1 MNIPSQQILLYLPT
15 NSCENMAAK
24 KRSEVHAYSF
34 ILNELVSRKGWNK
47 QQVYTQQECQNIPSV
62 AKHLKNQR
70 PENVVEINKGMLYI
84 IEAKNTRS
92 KIDQALK
99 EAQDDYA
106 ELVNKDKHTK
116 AVFITGVAGNDE
128 EGFIAKSKYLQNGS
142 WEIIT
147 ENEYEV
153 TGLLSKS
160 QVDRILETNNANIED
175 FEIDEK
181 EFLQAAESI
190 NQILHDGAIN
200 KDYRARVISAL
211 LLALAEGSN
220 IDLTVN
226 PSILIQSI
234 NSRVDLMLK
243 KHKKQDFSRYIKID
257 LPSSED
263 NHVKFK
269 GAIIRTIQEL
279 LELNIRSAMKS
290 GKDVL
295 GKFYEIFLKYGNGAK
310 EIGIV
315 LTPRHLTRFSAEILD
330 INEDDLVFDPTCGTG
345 GFLVAALDEV
355 KKKCKS
361 EKKFDLFKKYGI
373 YGIEEQDPVVA
384 LALVNMIFRGD
395 GKNNIIEGNCFNKWL
410 NQSEENG
417 VPIAEYLDTDK
428 KTRIAPITKVLM
440 NPPFAQKG
448 SQKKEYHYVEQALNQ
463 MQDDGLLFAILP
475 MSVLLKG
482 GEELNWRKEY
492 LLKNHTVLSVVT
504 FPEDLFYP
512 VGVRTLGLFIK
523 KGTPHDKTKNVFWA
537 KVNYDGFVKSKG
549 KRLES
554 TKAVDELLEIK
565 SFLKKAIKE
574 INFEA
579 NNPKYYI
586 NKPIDF
592 TDKQLE
598 LIPEAYLDEGIVSIS
613 DTINE
618 VDKIVRELFAF
629 LITSKKIGNPFLQ
642 FINGQKTKP
651 FKSKINYKIFKLN
664 DLFSYINTGNFHVSG
679 DLDKGNIPL
688 ISCKTIENG
697 TEGHFDIDEHTF
709 EHCITIASD
718 GSWPMTS
725 FYHSYTFAAKDNVII
740 CRPNKNL
747 NIKAIL
753 FITAQ
758 LNSQIWRF
766 SYGRKCYLNKT
777 DKIQIPLPVNNRGE
791 IDFKV
796 IDSIVDSCQVWD
808 DLKSF

>member
-1 MNIPSQQILLYLPT
+1 
-15 NSCENMAAK
+15 MAT
-24 KRSEVHAYSF
+24 KRSEVHAYKF
-34 ILNELVSRKGWNK
+34 ILDELVLRKGWSK
-47 QQVYTQQECQNIPSV
+47 QQVFTQQECQNIPVV
-62 AKHLKNQR
+62 AKFLKNQR
-70 PENVVEINKGMLYI
+70 PENVIEVNKGILYV

-92 KIDQALK
+92 KLEKALK
-99 EAQDDYA
+99 EAESDYA
-106 ELVNKDKHTK
+106 DLLNKDSNTK
-116 AVFITGVAGNDE
+116 TLFISGVAGNDE
-128 EGFIAKSKYLQNGS
+128 EGFIAKSKYFEGGE
-142 WEIIT
+142 WKIIT
-147 ENEYEV
+147 ENEFDV
-153 TGLLSKS
+153 TGLLSRN
-160 QVDRILETNNANIED
+160 QIERILETGTANIED

-200 KDYRARVISAL
+200 KEYRARVISAL
-211 LLALAEGSN
+211 LLALVEGSN
-220 IDLTVN
+220 IDLSVN
-226 PSILIQSI
+226 PTLLIQSI

-243 KHKKQDFSRYIKID
+243 KHNKQDFARFIKID

-269 GAIIRTIQEL
+269 TAIIRTIQEL

-315 LTPRHLTRFSAEILD
+315 LTPRHITRFSAEILD
-330 INEDDLVFDPTCGTG
+330 INENDLVFDPTCGTG

-355 KKKCKS
+355 KKKCKNP
-361 EKKFDLFKKYGI
+361 KKFELFKRHGI

-410 NQSEENG
+410 NQSEEKG
-417 VPIAEYLDTDK
+417 VAIGEYLDKETIS
-428 KTRIAPITKVLM
+428 RIPPITKVLM

-448 SQKKEYHYVEQALNQ
+448 SKKKEFHFVEQALNQ
-463 MQDDGLLFAILP
+463 MQNDGLLFAILP
-475 MSVLLKG
+475 MSVLSKG

-492 LLKNHTVLSVVT
+492 LLKHHTILSIIT

-512 VGVRTLGLFIK
+512 VGVRTLGLFLK
-523 KGTPHDKTKNVFWA
+523 KGVPHNKDREVFWA
-537 KVNYDGFVKSKG
+537 KINFDGFVKSKG

-554 TKAVDELLEIK
+554 IKAPNELLEIK
-565 SFLKKAIKE
+565 SYLDLAIKE
-574 INFEA
+574 QEFVVNK
-579 NNPKYYI
+579 PKHYI
-586 NKPIDF
+586 NKKIDF
-592 TDKQLE
+592 NDKQLE
-598 LIPEAYLDEGIVSIS
+598 LIPEAYLDEGLTSIS
-613 DTINE
+613 ETVHEI
-618 VDKIVRELFAF
+618 DKIVRELFSY
-629 LITSKKIGNPFLQ
+629 LITSKKIKNPFLSFVRNQ
-642 FINGQKTKP
+642 ETKH
-651 FKSKINYKIFKLN
+651 FDKKINYQIFGVH
-664 DLFSYINTGNFHVSG
+664 DVFTYVNTGDFHVSG
-679 DLDKGNIPL
+679 DLDSGNIPL

-697 TEGHFDIDEHTF
+697 TEGFF
-709 EHCITIASD
+709 EVDKGLFENCITIASD
-718 GSWPMTS
+718 GSWPISS
-725 FYHSYTFAAKDNVII
+725 FYHPYVFTAKDNVII
-740 CRPNKNL
+740 CKPNETF

-777 DKIQIPLPVNNRGE
+777 DKIQIPLPIDKKGN
-791 IDFKV
+791 IDFNM
-796 IDSIVDSCQVWD
+796 IDEIVDSCDVWN

>member
-1 MNIPSQQILLYLPT
+1 M
-15 NSCENMAAK
+15 AK

-34 ILNELVSRKGWNK
+34 ILNELTSKKGWSK
-47 QQVYTQQECQNIPSV
+47 HQVYTQQECQNIPVVS
-62 AKHLKNQR
+62 KYLKNQR

-84 IEAKNTRS
+84 IEAKNTRT
-92 KIDQALK
+92 KLDLAVK
-99 EAQDDYA
+99 EAEKDYA
-106 ELVNKDKHTK
+106 DLINKDKNVK
-116 AVFITGVAGNDE
+116 SVFVTGIAGNDE
-128 EGFIAKSKYLQNGS
+128 EGFIAKSKYFENGK
-142 WEIIT
+142 WRVIT
-147 ENEYEV
+147 ENEFEV
-153 TGLLSKS
+153 TGLLSKN
-160 QVDRILETNNANIED
+160 QVERILETKSATIKD

-181 EFLQAAESI
+181 EFLQAAENI

-220 IDLTVN
+220 IDLSVN
-226 PSILIQSI
+226 PSLLIESI

-243 KHKKQDFSRYIKID
+243 KHKKQDFSRFIKID

-269 GAIIRTIQEL
+269 SAIIRTIQEL

-315 LTPRHLTRFSAEILD
+315 LTPRHLTRFAAEVLD
-330 INEDDLVFDPTCGTG
+330 VNEDDLVFDPTCGTG

-361 EKKFDLFKKYGI
+361 DKKFELFKKHGI

-417 VPIAEYLDTDK
+417 VVIAEYLDVNRK
-428 KTRIAPITKVLM
+428 NRIAPITKVLM

-448 SQKKEYHYVEQALNQ
+448 GQKKEFHYVEQALNQ
-463 MQDDGLLFAILP
+463 MQNDGLLFAILP

-492 LLKNHTVLSVVT
+492 LLKNHTVLSVIT

-523 KGTPHDKTKNVFWA
+523 KGVPHDKKKDVFWA

-554 TKAVDELLEIK
+554 IKAANQLTD
-565 SFLKKAIKE
+565 IKE
-574 INFEA
+574 YVIKALQEENFKA
-579 NNPKYYI
+579 NKPEYFI

-592 TDKQLE
+592 LDKQLE
-598 LIPEAYLDEGIVSIS
+598 LIPEAYLDEGLSSVSKTV
-613 DTINE
+613 DE
-618 VDKIVRELFAF
+618 VDKIVRELFSF
-629 LITSKKIGNPFLQ
+629 LITSKKIDNHFLK
-642 FINGQKTKP
+642 FIKSQKTIA
-651 FKSKINYKIFKLN
+651 FNSKIKY
-664 DLFSYINTGNFHVSG
+664 
-679 DLDKGNIPL
+679 LD
-688 ISCKTIENG
+688 
-697 TEGHFDIDEHTF
+697 
-709 EHCITIASD
+709 
-718 GSWPMTS
+718 
-725 FYHSYTFAAKDNVII
+725 
-740 CRPNKNL
+740 
-747 NIKAIL
+747 
-753 FITAQ
+753 
-758 LNSQIWRF
+758 
-766 SYGRKCYLNKT
+766 
-777 DKIQIPLPVNNRGE
+777 
-791 IDFKV
+791 
-796 IDSIVDSCQVWD
+796 
-808 DLKSF
+808 

>member
-1 MNIPSQQILLYLPT
+1 M
-15 NSCENMAAK
+15 NSCYFVPLNLEAMPIR
-24 KRSEVHAYSF
+24 RSEVHAYTY
-34 ILNELVSRKGWNK
+34 ITNELVAKKGWLK
-47 QQVYTQQECQNIPSV
+47 QQVYTQQEAQEIPTV
-62 AKHLKNQR
+62 AKYLKNQR
-70 PENVVEINKGMLYI
+70 PENVVEINKGILYV
-84 IEAKNTRS
+84 IEAKNSRS
-92 KIDQALK
+92 KLEQALK
-99 EAQDDYA
+99 EAEKDYA
-106 ELVNKDKHTK
+106 DLLNKAKSVKTL
-116 AVFITGVAGNDE
+116 FITGIAGNDV
-128 EGFIAKSKYLQNGS
+128 EGFVAKSKYLENGK
-142 WEIIT
+142 WKVIT
-147 ENEYEV
+147 ENEFEV
-153 TGLLSKS
+153 TGLLSKN
-160 QVDRILETNNANIED
+160 QVDKILETKSANIKD

-181 EFLQAAESI
+181 EFLRTAETI

-220 IDLTVN
+220 IDLSVN
-226 PSILIQSI
+226 PSLLIEAI

-243 KHKKQDFSRYIKID
+243 KHKKQDFSRFIKID

-295 GKFYEIFLKYGNGAK
+295 GKFYEVFLKYGNGAK

-315 LTPRHLTRFSAEILD
+315 LTPRHLTRYAAEVVD
-330 INEDDLVFDPTCGTG
+330 VNENDLVFDPTCGTG
-345 GFLVAALDEV
+345 GFLVAALDEARR
-355 KKKCKS
+355 KSKS
-361 EKKFDLFKKYGI
+361 EKNFELFKRFGI

-410 NQSEENG
+410 NLSEAEG
-417 VPIAEYLDTDK
+417 VPVAEYLDAEK
-428 KTRIAPITKVLM
+428 KTRVAPITKVLM

-448 SQKKEYHYVEQALNQ
+448 GQKKEFHYVQQALSQ
-463 MQDDGLLFAILP
+463 MQDDGILFAILP

-482 GEELNWRKEY
+482 GEELSWRKDY

-523 KGTPHDKTKNVFWA
+523 KGSPHPKTKDVFWA

-549 KRLES
+549 KRLTSSRAPDEFQEIKPYLI
-554 TKAVDELLEIK
+554 KAVTEEK
-565 SFLKKAIKE
+565 FT
-574 INFEA
+574 A
-579 NNPKYYI
+579 NKPKYYI
-586 NKPIDF
+586 NTPIDF
-592 TDKQLE
+592 SDRQLE
-598 LIPEAYLDEGIVSIS
+598 LIPEAYLDEGITSVVE
-613 DTINE
+613 TVNE
-618 VDKIVRELFAF
+618 ADKIARELVSF
-629 LITSKKIGNPFLQ
+629 LIMSKQLGST
-642 FINGQKTKP
+642 FIKFSKTQKTKP
-651 FKSKINYKIFKLN
+651 FTSKSIKYKIFGIR
-664 DLFSYINTGNFHVSG
+664 DLFNYVNTGHFHVSG
-679 DLDKGNIPL
+679 DLDTGNIPL

-697 TEGHFDIDEHTF
+697 TEGYFDIQSHLF
-709 EHCITIASD
+709 ENCVTIASD
-718 GSWPMTS
+718 GSWPMSS
-725 FYHSYTFAAKDNVII
+725 FYHTYKFAAKDNVIV

-747 NIKAIL
+747 NTKAIL

-777 DKIQIPLPVNNRGE
+777 DKIQIPLPVKANGD
-791 IDFKV
+791 IDFDIIDAI
-796 IDSIVDSCQVWD
+796 IDSCPVWD
-808 DLKSF
+808 DLKAI

>member
-1 MNIPSQQILLYLPT
+1 MSQQILLNLSNYLVA
-15 NSCENMAAK
+15 MA

-34 ILNELVSRKGWNK
+34 ILNELVSRKGWSK
-47 QQVYTQQECQNIPSV
+47 QQVYTQQESQNIQAVS
-62 AKHLKNQR
+62 KYLKNQR
-70 PENVVEINKGMLYI
+70 PENVIEVNSATLYI

-92 KIDQALK
+92 KLEQSLK
-99 EAQDDYA
+99 EAEKDYA
-106 ELVNKDKHTK
+106 DLINKDKTVK
-116 AVFITGVAGNDE
+116 ALFITGIAGNDE
-128 EGFIAKSKYLQNGS
+128 EGFVAKSKYFENGK
-142 WEIIT
+142 WKVIT
-147 ENEYEV
+147 ENEFDV

-160 QVDRILETNNANIED
+160 QIERILETKSANIKD

-181 EFLQAAESI
+181 EFLQAAENI

-220 IDLTVN
+220 IDLSVN
-226 PSILIQSI
+226 PHLLIESI

-243 KHKKQDFSRYIKID
+243 KHKKQDFSRFIKID

-269 GAIIRTIQEL
+269 AAIIKTIQEL

-345 GFLVAALDEV
+345 GFLVAALDEA
-355 KKKCKS
+355 KKKSKND
-361 EKKFDLFKKYGI
+361 KKFENFKKYGI

-410 NQSEENG
+410 NQSDEKG
-417 VPIAEYLDTDK
+417 VAISEYIDTDK
-428 KTRIAPITKVLM
+428 KSRIPPITKVLM

-448 SQKKEYHYVEQALNQ
+448 SQKKEFHYVEQALRQ

-482 GEELNWRKEY
+482 GEELSWRKDY
-492 LLKNHTVLSVVT
+492 LLSNHTVLSVVT

-523 KGTPHDKTKNVFWA
+523 KGTPHDKKKKVFWA
-537 KVNYDGFVKSKG
+537 KVSYDGFVKSKG

-554 TKAVDELLEIK
+554 EKAVNELLEIK
-565 SFLKKAIKE
+565 EYLHKAIREEDFSVNK
-574 INFEA
+574 
-579 NNPKYYI
+579 PKYYI

-592 TDKQLE
+592 ADKQLE
-598 LIPEAYLDEGIVSIS
+598 LIPEAYLDEGLTSLSETV
-613 DTINE
+613 NE
-618 VDKIVRELFAF
+618 IDKIVRELFSF
-629 LITSKKIGNPFLQ
+629 LITSKKISNSFLK
-642 FINGQKTKP
+642 FIRGQKTKS
-651 FKSKINYKIFKLN
+651 FSLKIKYKIFKLN
-664 DLFSYINTGNFHVSG
+664 DLFNYVNTGNVHVSG
-679 DLDKGNIPL
+679 DLDPGNIPL
-688 ISCKTIENG
+688 ISCKTVENG
-697 TEGHFDIDEHTF
+697 TEGHFDIDDGIF
-709 EHCITIASD
+709 ENCVTIASD
-718 GSWPMTS
+718 GSWPMSS
-725 FYHSYTFAAKDNVII
+725 FYHSYKFAAKDNVII

-747 NIKAIL
+747 TLKSIL

-777 DKIQIPLPVNNRGE
+777 DKIQIPMPIDLNGE

>member
-1 MNIPSQQILLYLPT
+1 MT
-15 NSCENMAAK
+15 K

-34 ILNELVSRKGWNK
+34 ILNELISRKGWTK
-47 QQVYTQQECQNIPSV
+47 QQVYTQQECQNIPSFL
-62 AKHLKNQR
+62 KYLKNQR
-70 PENVVEINKGMLYI
+70 PENVVEVNKAIFYI

-92 KIDQALK
+92 KLDLALK
-99 EAQDDYA
+99 EAEKDYA
-106 ELVNKDKHTK
+106 DFLNKDKYTK
-116 AVFITGVAGNDE
+116 ALFVTGIAGNDK
-128 EGFIAKSKYLQNGS
+128 EGFIAKSKYFENGN
-142 WEIIT
+142 WKIIT

-160 QVDRILETNNANIED
+160 QIERILETNSASIKD

-181 EFLQAAESI
+181 EFLQAAENI

-211 LLALAEGSN
+211 LLALVEGSS
-220 IDLTVN
+220 IDLSVD
-226 PSILIQSI
+226 PSLLIQSI

-243 KHKKQDFSRYIKID
+243 KHQKQDFSRYIKID

-315 LTPRHLTRFSAEILD
+315 LTPRHLTRFAAEILD
-330 INEDDLVFDPTCGTG
+330 INENDLVFDPTCGTG

-355 KKKCKS
+355 KKKCTS
-361 EKKFDLFKKYGI
+361 EKKFDIFKKYGI

-410 NQSEENG
+410 NQSEDNG
-417 VPIAEYLDTDK
+417 ISNAEYLDSNNDS
-428 KTRIAPITKVLM
+428 RIAPITKVLM

-448 SQKKEYHYVEQALNQ
+448 SQKKEYHFVEQALNQ

-475 MSVLLKG
+475 MSVLSKG

-492 LLKNHTVLSVVT
+492 LLKNHTVLSIVT

-512 VGVRTLGLFIK
+512 VGVRTLGLFVK
-523 KGTPHDKTKNVFWA
+523 KGTPHNKNNKVFWA

-554 TKAVDELLEIK
+554 KKADNELIEIK
-565 SFLKKAIKE
+565 SLLLKSVKQQD
-574 INFEA
+574 FEA
-579 NNPKYYI
+579 NKPKFYI

-598 LIPEAYLDEGIVSIS
+598 LIPEAYLDEGLISIS
-613 DTINE
+613 ETVEEI
-618 VDKIVRELFAF
+618 DKIVRELFSF
-629 LITSKKIGNPFLQ
+629 LITSKKIGNHFLK
-642 FINGQKTKP
+642 FIKNQNTKP
-651 FKSKINYKIFKLN
+651 FSSKIKYKIFKLN
-664 DLFSYINTGNFHVSG
+664 ELFCYINTGDFHVSG
-679 DLDKGNIPL
+679 DLDKGTTPL
-688 ISCKTIENG
+688 ISCKTVENG
-697 TEGHFDIDEHTF
+697 TEGLFEIDNNIF
-709 EHCITIASD
+709 ENCITIASD
-718 GSWPMTS
+718 GSWPMSS
-725 FYHSYTFAAKDNVII
+725 FYHSYEFAAKDNVII
-740 CRPNKNL
+740 CKPNENL
-747 NIKAIL
+747 NQKAIL

-777 DKIQIPLPVNNRGE
+777 DKIQIPLPVNNNDE
-791 IDFKV
+791 IDFNV
-796 IDSIVDSCQVWD
+796 IDSIVDSCQVWN

>member
-1 MNIPSQQILLYLPT
+1 M
-15 NSCENMAAK
+15 NSCYIYPLKLETMPAR
-24 KRSEVHAYSF
+24 RSEVHAYTY
-34 ILNELVSRKGWNK
+34 ILNEFVSKKGWSK
-47 QQVYTQQECQNIPSV
+47 QQVFTQQESQNIPTV
-62 AKHLKNQR
+62 ANYLKNQR
-70 PENVVEINKGMLYI
+70 PENIIEVNKGVLYV
-84 IEAKNTRS
+84 IEAKNSRS
-92 KIDQALK
+92 KLEQALN
-99 EAQDDYA
+99 EAEKDYA
-106 ELVNKDKHTK
+106 DLLNKDKHVK
-116 AVFITGVAGNDE
+116 ALFITGLAGNDF
-128 EGFIAKSKYLQNGS
+128 EGFVAKSKYLESGE
-142 WEIIT
+142 WKVIT
-147 ENEYEV
+147 ENEFEV

-160 QVDRILETNNANIED
+160 QVDKILETGSANIKD

-181 EFLQAAESI
+181 EFLQAAENI

-211 LLALAEGSN
+211 LLALVEGSN
-220 IDLTVN
+220 IDLSVDPN
-226 PSILIQSI
+226 LLIDNI

-243 KHKKQDFSRYIKID
+243 KHKKQDFARFIKID

-295 GKFYEIFLKYGNGAK
+295 GKFYEVFLKYGNGAK

-315 LTPRHLTRFSAEILD
+315 LTPRHLTRFAAEVLD
-330 INEDDLVFDPTCGTG
+330 VNEDDLVFDPTCGTG

-355 KKKCKS
+355 QRKS
-361 EKKFDLFKKYGI
+361 KNYKKFDLFKKYGI

-410 NQSEENG
+410 NLTTENG
-417 VPIAEYLDTDK
+417 VPIAEYLDAEK
-428 KTRIAPITKVLM
+428 KTRIPPITKTLM

-448 SQKKEYHYVEQALNQ
+448 GQKKEFHYVQQALNQ
-463 MQDDGLLFAILP
+463 MQDEGVLFAILP

-482 GEELNWRKEY
+482 GEELAWRKDY

-512 VGVRTLGLFIK
+512 VGVRTLGIFIK
-523 KGTPHDKTKNVFWA
+523 KGSPHPANKKVFWA
-537 KVNYDGFVKSKG
+537 KINYDGFVKSKG
-549 KRLES
+549 KRLS
-554 TKAVDELLEIK
+554 SSRTKDEFQEIK
-565 SFLKKAIKE
+565 QYLFKAIKE
-574 INFEA
+574 EVFTANEA
-579 NNPKYYI
+579 KYYI

-592 TDKQLE
+592 TDRQLE
-598 LIPEAYLDEGIVSIS
+598 LIPEAYLDEGITSVSE
-613 DTINE
+613 TVNE
-618 VDKIVRELFAF
+618 ADKIVRELVSF
-629 LITSKKIGNPFLQ
+629 LIMSKQINNPFLK
-642 FINGQKTKP
+642 FSKPQKTNP
-651 FKSKINYKIFKLN
+651 FTSNIEYKIFTLK
-664 DLFSYINTGNFHVSG
+664 DLFSYVNTGFIHVSG
-679 DLDKGNIPL
+679 DLDPGTIPL

-697 TEGHFDIDEHTF
+697 TEGYFDIQNHLF
-709 EHCITIASD
+709 ENCITIASD
-718 GSWPMTS
+718 GSWPMSS
-725 FYHSYTFAAKDNVII
+725 FYHTYKFAAKDNVIV

-747 NIKAIL
+747 STKAIL

-777 DKIQIPLPVNNRGE
+777 DKIQIPLPVNPKGD
-791 IDFKV
+791 IDFTT
-796 IDSIVDSCQVWD
+796 IDAIIDSCQVWD
-808 DLKSF
+808 DLKLI